1 MLSIFP
7 IIRSTYC
14 TIRSSEFQL
23 LRPSFISLS
32 ALLLLHSLN
41 GVTPINL
48 FHYPCRPL
56 DCIGDGAP
64 QLQEP
69 ASRRRTVPASGLR
82 EFRPRSAEERWRAR
96 SVHGLCCIATE
107 AFFANDGAV
116 SRLRCRPK
124 VAQKVALHLWNAP
137 TSPNPPAAESPQNRH
152 SERILIQSPTEGIP
166 MTNLA
171 GIVQQLQKE
180 RDQAARVVERL
191 DRKSTRL

>member
-124 VAQKVALHLWNAP
+124 VATKAAMTSETLEP
-137 TSPNPPAAESPQNRH
+137 TQTPLGSQFPPEST
-152 SERILIQSPTEGIP
+152 SERSPKRECH
-166 MTNLA
+166 
-171 GIVQQLQKE
+171 
-180 RDQAARVVERL
+180 R
-191 DRKSTRL
+191 